1 IYPLFTI
8 IFLVVFGIE
17 IVSLGVIGATIILI
31 VGIGLVSQKNSS
43 SIESS
48 LSETGDI
55 RQGLILSII
64 AAIFWSFGI
73 LSLDYLLEIPG
84 IDVFSL
90 ATVRFGILTI
100 LMVFSWAIFDKYRLI
115 SLTDA
120 NLKESISKRDVLVF
134 GLTGILSWGIGAVI
148 FFSSI
153 ELIGASRATPISSI
167 NPIIAVILGV
177 VFLKE
182 KFSSL
187 QGLGI
192 LLVCLGSIAISI
204 L

>member
-1 IYPLFTI
+1 
-8 IFLVVFGIE
+8 
-17 IVSLGVIGATIILI
+17 
-31 VGIGLVSQKNSS
+31 
-43 SIESS
+43 
-48 LSETGDI
+48 
-55 RQGLILSII
+55 
-64 AAIFWSFGI
+64 
-73 LSLDYLLEIPG
+73 
-84 IDVFSL
+84 
-90 ATVRFGILTI
+90 
-100 LMVFSWAIFDKYRLI
+100 MVFSWAIFDKYRLI

>member
-1 IYPLFTI
+1 
-8 IFLVVFGIE
+8 VFGIE